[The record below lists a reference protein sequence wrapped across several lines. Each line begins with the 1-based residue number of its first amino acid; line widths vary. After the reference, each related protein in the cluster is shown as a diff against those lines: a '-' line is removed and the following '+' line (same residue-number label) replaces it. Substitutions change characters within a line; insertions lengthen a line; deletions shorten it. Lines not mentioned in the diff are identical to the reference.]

1 MAALTCTSNIGFGAN
16 PYRTGMV
23 RRVELRHLRYFVAV
37 AEHGGFTR
45 AAAALRVAQPP
56 VSRQVAQLEAELG
69 VSLFLRA
76 GRTVSLTEAG
86 ERFLEDAER
95 ILDDVDRS
103 MGRVRSTAAAA
114 TMLRVDFVPSSFAWV
129 VPEILRRYQAGGAGG
144 EIRLSERRPQ
154 EIIAALHD
162 SASDVGFI
170 HQARPLNDGALEVET
185 VFREPLVAAL
195 PTEHRLAGSTSI
207 KLADLADDDFVLNQ
221 GDPRGGLRSTI
232 VELCR
237 SAGFTPRVRQDAWLQ
252 QTTLGLVA
260 AGLGSTLAPRS
271 ASFAGRLGVSYL
283 PLRDCHVTVGV
294 DMLWR
299 RDLDDRHVE
308 SFLTAARDWVLETSD
323 GKRHPR
329 CSDEL

>member
-1 MAALTCTSNIGFGAN
+1 
-16 PYRTGMV
+16 
-23 RRVELRHLRYFVAV
+23 VELRHLRYFVAV

-56 VSRQVAQLEAELG
+56 VSRQIAQLEAELG
-69 VSLFLRA
+69 VILFVRS
-76 GRTVSLTEAG
+76 GRTISLTEAG
-86 ERFLEDAER
+86 ERFLEDTRR

-103 MGRVRSTAAAA
+103 VARVRGIAAAA
-114 TMLRVDFVPSSFAWV
+114 STLRVDFVPSSFAWV
-129 VPEILRRYQAGGAGG
+129 VPEILRLYQARGDGG
-144 EIRLSERRPQ
+144 EIRLSERRPH

-170 HQARPLNDGALEVET
+170 HQARPLNDGTLEMET

-195 PTEHRLAGSTSI
+195 PTEHRLVSSASVE
-207 KLADLADDDFVLNQ
+207 LADLADDDFVLNQ

-237 SAGFTPRVRQDAWLQ
+237 AAGFTPRVRQDAWLQ

-260 AGLGSTLAPRS
+260 AGLGVTLAPRS
-271 ASFAGRLGVSYL
+271 ASFAGRVGVAYL
-283 PLRDCHVTVGV
+283 PLRDCRVTVSV

-299 RDLDDRHVE
+299 RDLADRQVE
-308 SFLTAARDWVLETSD
+308 SFLTAARDWASEAAD
-323 GKRHPR
+323 GKLRR
-329 CSDEL
+329 RFADEF